1 MGQPANGSSHRSALR
16 AFGAVGALPL
26 AMMIAGGC
34 GGDDAA
40 TGGPSGEADASM
52 EGGGDSAAADTNSN
66 ADAVSSNDA
75 MGDASIDGGAN
86 ISGDAGPTNDGA
98 DGAGPDSSGDDAFD
112 GTSGDAASD
121 VVDGG
126 SDPGTITTVTAV
138 ANGAADFLSPFD
150 ATPDSNGANVYFT
163 AIAPAGDAGG
173 VFKVAATGGSVTKL
187 FSGDPLVAPFGI
199 AITADGMTLFV
210 ADPGANVAGDEGQIY
225 QLPVGGGA
233 PSAVNGTAGY
243 QPRSLEAVGT
253 TLYFTGT
260 DPANGNAGVF
270 KISAAGG
277 SVSAIVS
284 GMSDPGGVT
293 ANVAGDVFFVDTLG
307 SPSHRGTI
315 YKVANGAGSA
325 AVVLAELA
333 VGYPAGLTLSGDG
346 TALLASSLDTAAST
360 DQLLRITIA
369 DGNATPNVTGAIAKN
384 YEAAG
389 IHRAKNAPVY
399 AWCDSTAGGTGTVYL
414 LK

>member
-1 MGQPANGSSHRSALR
+1 
-16 AFGAVGALPL
+16 
-26 AMMIAGGC
+26 
-34 GGDDAA
+34 
-40 TGGPSGEADASM
+40 
-52 EGGGDSAAADTNSN
+52 
-66 ADAVSSNDA
+66 
-75 MGDASIDGGAN
+75 
-86 ISGDAGPTNDGA
+86 
-98 DGAGPDSSGDDAFD
+98 
-112 GTSGDAASD
+112 
-121 VVDGG
+121 
-126 SDPGTITTVTAV
+126 
-138 ANGAADFLSPFD
+138 
-150 ATPDSNGANVYFT
+150 
-163 AIAPAGDAGG
+163 
-173 VFKVAATGGSVTKL
+173 
-187 FSGDPLVAPFGI
+187 
-199 AITADGMTLFV
+199 MTLFV

-233 PSAVNGTAGY
+233 PSVVNGTAGY

-293 ANVAGDVFFVDTLG
+293 ANVAGDVFFVDTLR